1 MKIIILTIACLLLA
15 TNTNCQGPDPRG
27 FAKTP
32 KAFDL
37 DDHFGTE
44 PASDL
49 YGPPAHASTTEPLL
63 AREYDSVDGPKYSSP
78 IKNFSQEIRPE
89 DVVHGDLMNT
99 AYDATKIIKVAYAN
113 PKAEI
118 DSEFVHDA
126 IISTPVHLGNKISS
140 KLVASQNRQ
149 TGVSQE
155 KRIEES
161 KPIVGIVKNLRQV
174 RTGRKTF
181 LDIHTGKIINTQ
193 KPTMLHGTF

>member
-1 MKIIILTIACLLLA
+1 
-15 TNTNCQGPDPRG
+15 
-27 FAKTP
+27 
-32 KAFDL
+32 
-37 DDHFGTE
+37 
-44 PASDL
+44 
-49 YGPPAHASTTEPLL
+49 
-63 AREYDSVDGPKYSSP
+63 
-78 IKNFSQEIRPE
+78 
-89 DVVHGDLMNT
+89 MNT

-174 RTGRKTF
+174 RTSRKTF
-181 LDIHTGKIINTQ
+181 LDIHTGKVINTQ